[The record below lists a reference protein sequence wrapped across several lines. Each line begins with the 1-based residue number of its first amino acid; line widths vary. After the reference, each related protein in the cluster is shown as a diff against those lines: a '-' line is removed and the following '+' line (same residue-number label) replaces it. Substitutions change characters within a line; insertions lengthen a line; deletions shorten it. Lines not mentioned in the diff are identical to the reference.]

1 MPTTSRTRGSLV
13 AGILRDLGIPL
24 PRGRVRYDV
33 AGKVVVITGGADGI
47 GFTLARLL
55 HSRGAVVALIDI
67 DDSALTGAKSA
78 LGDDRVVTA
87 TADVRDRAAMAAA
100 IRQIVDT
107 AGALDVVVAN
117 AGVTPP
123 PCTLRQMD
131 PDHFDRVIDINLNG
145 VFNTV
150 HPALDEVIAGQGH
163 IVVVASAAA
172 FSPAVGGSPYVI
184 SKAAVE
190 QLGRLLRLELAGHG
204 ATAGVAY
211 FGIVDTQLAR
221 TTLDEDDLGA
231 RLNSRLPGPLR
242 RRISAEHAAK
252 SVAGAIARRAGST
265 ITPAAWQPWA
275 LLRGLVNVLID
286 GFLVADEQ
294 NHAFISELEARTER
308 QRETATDLARA
319 DSRRLS

>member
-1 MPTTSRTRGSLV
+1 MTTTNRTRGSLA
-13 AGILRDLGIPL
+13 AGIIRDLGIPL

-33 AGKVVVITGGADGI
+33 AGKVVLITGGADGI

-55 HSRGAVVALIDI
+55 HEKGAIVALVDI
-67 DDSALTGAKSA
+67 NESALAAAKSA
-78 LGDDRVVTA
+78 LGGERVVA
-87 TADVRDRAAMAAA
+87 STADVRDRAAMAAA
-100 IRQIVDT
+100 VREIVDT
-107 AGALDVVVAN
+107 VGGIDVVVAN

-131 PDHFDRVIDINLNG
+131 PEQFDRVIDINLNG

-150 HPALDEVIAGQGH
+150 HPAIDEVIARQGH

-172 FSPAVGGSPYVI
+172 FSPATGGAPYVI

-211 FGIVDTQLAR
+211 FGIVDTQLAK

-231 RLNSRLPGPLR
+231 KLNSRLPGPLR
-242 RRISAEHAAK
+242 RRITAEKAAK
-252 SVAGAIARRAGST
+252 SIVGAIARRAGST
-265 ITPAAWQPWA
+265 IAPAAWQPWA
-275 LLRGLVNVLID
+275 LLRGLLNVLID
-286 GFLVADEQ
+286 GYLVADKG
-294 NHAFISELEARTER
+294 NHEFIHELEARTER
-308 QRETATDLARA
+308 RRETAGEGPRTG
-319 DSRRLS
+319 SRRLS